1 MTCSSNERTDLL
13 LELLVEGCG
22 DEELELYNSIDTSNV
37 TFSKKFKRNKEKIL
51 SKGKIEPFTVQFKRV
66 LSRVAIVCLVV
77 LSLSFT
83 TMMSV
88 SAVRQ
93 AVWNTIVEIYNEYFE
108 ISHDDGDDTTQSE
121 AVTEIQVV
129 HKPATLPEGVEEEIL
144 MNNKRMFM
152 ADYYNGDEHIANFC
166 QKILDETD
174 SMHINSETV
183 TVSSCMFD
191 GKYITIIDYN
201 DGQISI
207 FWSDKHY
214 FYTIDGYDI
223 ATLKDLISQ
232 IE

>member
-77 LSLSFT
+77 LSLSFM

-121 AVTEIQVV
+121 AVTEIQII
-129 HKPATLPEGVEEEIL
+129 HKPTTLPEGVEEEIL
-144 MNNKRMFM
+144 MNGKRMFL
-152 ADYYNGDEHIANFC
+152 ADYYKGDEHLGTFR
-166 QKILDETD
+166 QTILDET
-174 SMHINSETV
+174 SSVHLNSETATLSNYV
-183 TVSSCMFD
+183 C
-191 GKYITIIDYN
+191 GENYITIIDYN
-201 DGQISI
+201 DGQISM
-207 FWSDKHY
+207 FWSDRHY

-223 ATLKDLISQ
+223 AALKDLISR